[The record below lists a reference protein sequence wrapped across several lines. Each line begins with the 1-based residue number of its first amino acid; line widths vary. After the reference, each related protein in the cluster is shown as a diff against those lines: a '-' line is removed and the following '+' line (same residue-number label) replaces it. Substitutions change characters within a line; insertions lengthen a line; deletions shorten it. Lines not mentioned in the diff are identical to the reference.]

1 MKRVQFWFLKV
12 SRHANKFIMNAP
24 TQGPKIKEDNTAS
37 TFETRPDETPRREGG
52 DDALAETNPSDSRMD
67 EKVVV
72 NTQSEQKIV
81 NSPSQSE
88 PHLSEGESRVDE
100 L

>member
-1 MKRVQFWFLKV
+1 
-12 SRHANKFIMNAP
+12 MNSIEN
-24 TQGPKIKEDNTAS
+24 GPKKGADNTAS

-52 DDALAETNPSDSRMD
+52 DDALSETNPSDSRLD

-81 NSPSQSE
+81 NAPSQTE
-88 PHLSEGESRVDE
+88 AHPSEGVNRVDE

>member
-1 MKRVQFWFLKV
+1 
-12 SRHANKFIMNAP
+12 MNNNP
-24 TQGPKIKEDNTAS
+24 NGPQKKADNSAS
-37 TFETRPDETPRREGG
+37 TFETRPDDTPRREGG
-52 DDALAETNPSDSRMD
+52 DDALAETDPTSSRMD

-72 NTQSEQKIV
+72 NTQSENKVV

-88 PHLSEGESRVDE
+88 AHPSEGVNRVDE

>member
-1 MKRVQFWFLKV
+1 MSQT
-12 SRHANKFIMNAP
+12 SN
-24 TQGPKIKEDNTAS
+24 GPKTKEDNTKS
-37 TFETRPDETPRREGG
+37 TFETRADVTPRREGG

-72 NTQSEQKIV
+72 NTQRENKIV
-81 NSPSQSE
+81 NSPSQTDAH
-88 PHLSEGESRVDE
+88 PSEGENSVDE

>member
-1 MKRVQFWFLKV
+1 
-12 SRHANKFIMNAP
+12 MNQSP
-24 TQGPKIKEDNTAS
+24 NGPRNKEDNTKS

-52 DDALAETNPSDSRMD
+52 DDALAETNPSDSRLD

-81 NSPSQSE
+81 NAPSQTE
-88 PHLSEGESRVDE
+88 AHPSEGGNSVDE

>member
-1 MKRVQFWFLKV
+1 MHQPQ
-12 SRHANKFIMNAP
+12 N
-24 TQGPKIKEDNTAS
+24 GPKNKEDNTAS
-37 TFETRPDETPRREGG
+37 TFETRADETPRREGG

-81 NSPSQSE
+81 NAPSQTE
-88 PHLSEGESRVDE
+88 AHPSEGENSVDE